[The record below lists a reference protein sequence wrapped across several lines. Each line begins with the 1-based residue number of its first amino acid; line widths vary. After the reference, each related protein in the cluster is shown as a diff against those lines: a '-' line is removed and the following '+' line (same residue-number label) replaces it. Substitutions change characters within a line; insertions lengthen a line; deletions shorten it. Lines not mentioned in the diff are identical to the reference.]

1 MPKTNHNRFVNWII
15 GKIIMKNKLKNSKIL
30 VIGGAGFI
38 GSFVVAEL
46 LKEEVAEVVV
56 YDNFTRGKKDYLID
70 QLKDP
75 RCNIFPAGGDIRD
88 LDILDSAIMGKDY
101 VISLAAMWL
110 LHCKDYPR
118 TAFEV
123 NIAGTFNVLEAC
135 VRNEVK
141 KLVWSSSASVYGD
154 AVELPMTESHPF
166 NNKNFYGASKIAG
179 EAMCTA
185 FNDRY
190 GLPIVGL
197 RYMNVYG
204 PHQDQTAAYT
214 GVVPIMLNKIEAN
227 ESPVI
232 NGDGSQAYDFIYVED
247 VARANVDALKSE
259 TAFGMYNVG
268 TEIQTSIREL
278 CDTILDLKKSD
289 LKVTYKPYSADD
301 ARALVQ
307 NRIGSRKKAQK
318 EIGFFYK
325 YELREGLQKLIDW
338 RIATGID
345 KV

>member
-1 MPKTNHNRFVNWII
+1 M
-15 GKIIMKNKLKNSKIL
+15 KLKDSKVL

-46 LKEEVAEVVV
+46 LKEDVAEVVV
-56 YDNFTRGKKDYLID
+56 YDNFARGQRSYLTE

-75 RCNIFPAGGDIRD
+75 RCSIFPIGGDVREI
-88 LDILDSAIMGKDY
+88 DILDAAMKGKDY

-123 NIAGTFNVLEAC
+123 NIAGTFNILEAC
-135 VRNEVK
+135 VKNNIK
-141 KLVWSSSASVYGD
+141 KLIWSSSASVYGD
-154 AVELPMTESHPF
+154 AVELPMTENHPF
-166 NNKNFYGASKIAG
+166 NNKNFYGATKIAG
-179 EAMCTA
+179 EAMATA

-190 GLPIVGL
+190 NLPVIGL

-227 ESPVI
+227 EAPVI

-247 VARANVDALKSE
+247 VARCNVDALKSDVN
-259 TAFGMYNVG
+259 FGMYNVG
-268 TEIQTSIREL
+268 TEVQTSIKEL
-278 CDTILDLKKSD
+278 CDLILKLKNSK
-289 LKVTYKPYSADD
+289 LEVVYKPYSQDD
-301 ARALVQ
+301 ARSMVQ
-307 NRIGSRKKAQK
+307 NRIGSRVKAEK
-318 EIGFFYK
+318 EIGFKYK
-325 YELREGLQKLIDW
+325 YTLEEGLQKLIDW
-338 RIATGID
+338 RIETGVD
-345 KV
+345 SKK